1 VKQDQKLVL
10 AEGKNPMSLSSV
22 NTNLGAMLA
31 LQSLNRT
38 NDALGE
44 VQKRIS
50 TGYRVADAKDD
61 GGAFAVAQTVRAD
74 TATLATVNEQLGG
87 LRGLVDVS
95 LTALEQ
101 VSKTMIEIRSVLTR
115 LGDGTTG
122 DAARDQYNQQY
133 DQLRTQVGNF
143 LADAS
148 YFGRNLL
155 TGTSPTD
162 DIVTLRSESADTANL
177 YTLAALGPNV
187 NFTVAAGPF
196 ADAASARAA
205 LADPTGDFHVVNTT
219 INNAMNRL
227 GSDARYIDAQIG
239 YNSNKVDA
247 MEGGLGALIDADLA
261 RESARLQ
268 ALQIRQQLG
277 SQTLSI
283 ANQAPQF
290 LMSLFGGR

>member
-1 VKQDQKLVL
+1 
-10 AEGKNPMSLSSV
+10 MSLTSI
-22 NTNLGAMLA
+22 NTNIGAMTA

-38 NDALGE
+38 NDALAQ

-50 TGYRVADAKDD
+50 TGYRVADARDD
-61 GGAFAVAQTVRAD
+61 GGAYAVAQTVRSNSSAL
-74 TATLATVNEQLGG
+74 TAVNEQMGG

-95 LTALEQ
+95 LTALEE

-115 LGDGTTG
+115 LADGTVG
-122 DAARDQYNQQY
+122 DQARDQYNQQY
-133 DQLRTQVGNF
+133 DQLRTQVTNF
-143 LADAS
+143 LADAD
-148 YFGRNLL
+148 YFGKNLL
-155 TGTSPTD
+155 TGSTPTD
-162 DIVTLRSESADTANL
+162 DIVTLRSESVETADL
-177 YTLAALGPNV
+177 YTLPALGPDTK
-187 NFTVAAGPF
+187 FIVAAGPF
-196 ADAASARAA
+196 ADAAAARAA
-205 LADPTGDFHVVNTT
+205 LDETTGNYQIVNKT

-227 GSDARYIDAQIG
+227 GSDARYIDAQII
-239 YNSNKVDA
+239 YNRDKVDA
-247 MEGGLGALIDADLA
+247 MEVGLGALIDADLA

>member
-1 VKQDQKLVL
+1 
-10 AEGKNPMSLSSV
+10 MSLSSV

-95 LTALEQ
+95 LTALDQ

-115 LGDGTTG
+115 LGDGTIG

-187 NFTVAAGPF
+187 NFMVAAGPF
-196 ADAASARAA
+196 TDAASARAA
-205 LADPTGDFHVVNTT
+205 LADPTGDFHVVNTA

>member
-1 VKQDQKLVL
+1 
-10 AEGKNPMSLSSV
+10 MSITSII
-22 NTNLGAMLA
+22 TNISAMTA

-38 NDALGE
+38 NDALSE
-44 VQKRIS
+44 VQKRVS

-61 GGAFAVAQTVRAD
+61 GGAFAVAQTVRSD
-74 TATLATVNEQLGG
+74 TASLSAVNEQLGG

-101 VSKTMIEIRSVLTR
+101 VSKTMIEIRTVLTR
-115 LGDGTTG
+115 LSDGTISG
-122 DAARDQYNQQY
+122 EARDQYNQQY
-133 DQLRTQVGNF
+133 AQLRTQITNF
-143 LADAS
+143 LDDAD

-162 DIVTLRSESADTANL
+162 DVVTMRSESADTPDL
-177 YTLAALGPNV
+177 YTLAALGPFT
-187 NFTVAAGPF
+187 NFLVQAGPF
-196 ADAASARAA
+196 ATDAGARTA
-205 LADPTGDFHVVNTT
+205 LDPATGDFTLINTA
-219 INNAMNRL
+219 INDAMNRL
-227 GSDARYIDAQIG
+227 GSDARYIDAQIN
-239 YNSNKVDA
+239 YNGSKLDA
-247 MEGGLGALIDADLA
+247 MEAGLGNLIDADLA